1 MIKKLFLLA
10 LALTA
15 LNTNAQITADL
26 ASIPADWTQLTQS
39 EDGLI
44 VYNTCDGGNQR
55 LKLYKE
61 KSKWYLL
68 SYGQQEDYL
77 FEVKKASGTSKVVL
91 DCVWDGTDEKIQ
103 FTFSWTDKA
112 KGIGKWQAK
121 EWETDNTFVT
131 LWDEVNHLHVAQPCV
146 ECWEEECEGMEDYYD
161 PIDRIRAIFSNYV
174 HYGESTDG
182 DENKTKM
189 SKALDEL
196 KGKKLSQTDLQ
207 LLASVWLYYDPTD
220 FDAAIKKS
228 KELLMAN
235 KTESIKAIKQMIEH
249 KRDWESEDSAPFSGL
264 PLLLQELESKK

>member
-1 MIKKLFLLA
+1 MIKKLLSIFIA
-10 LALTA
+10 LIG
-15 LNTNAQITADL
+15 LNSQAQITADL
-26 ASIPADWTQLTQS
+26 TSLPADWTQLTQS

-77 FEVKKASGTSKVVL
+77 FEVKKAAGTTNVVL

-103 FTFSWTDKA
+103 FAFSWIDKA
-112 KGIGKWQAK
+112 KGLGKWQTK
-121 EWETDNTFVT
+121 EWQADNTFVT
-131 LWDEVNHLHVAQPCV
+131 LWDELNHLHEMQPCV
-146 ECWEEECEGMEDYYD
+146 ECWEEECEDMEDYYD

-174 HYGESTDG
+174 HYGESTDS
-182 DENKTKM
+182 DENKLKM
-189 SKALDEL
+189 SKALEEL

-207 LLASVWLYYDPTD
+207 LLANVWLYYDPTD

-228 KELLMAN
+228 KALLVAN
-235 KTESIKAIKQMIEH
+235 KNESIKAIKYLIDHHRE
-249 KRDWESEDSAPFSGL
+249 WESGDSAPFSGL
-264 PLLLQELESKK
+264 PLLLQELEGKK